1 MSFHKESH
9 ITQIVGGEGTGK
21 SNLPLR
27 GLLWQIVVEPTNP
40 TCVWSLDLY
49 NGKGE
54 EIGGWDGD
62 VGNLNS
68 TYGLVIPL
76 TGEHMTWRFFSVS
89 RNEPISI
96 RIVMKEEPYS

>member
-1 MSFHKESH
+1 MSFHKETH
-9 ITQIVGGEGTGK
+9 TITIAGGEGSGQ
-21 SNLPLR
+21 SYLPLR
-27 GLLWQIVVEPTNP
+27 GLLWQIIIQT
-40 TCVWSLDLY
+40 TSQDTVWSMELR

-76 TGEHMTWRFFSVS
+76 AGEHMSWHFFAVS
-89 RNEPISI
+89 RNEPIELRFVI
-96 RIVMKEEPYS
+96 KEEPY

>member
-9 ITQIVGGEGTGK
+9 ITQIVGGTGTGK
-21 SNLPLR
+21 SSLPLR
-27 GLLWQIVVEPTNP
+27 GLLWQIVIQPTNQA
-40 TCVWSLDLY
+40 CVWSLTLF

-54 EIGGWDGD
+54 EIGGWDDD
-62 VGNLNS
+62 VGDLNS

-76 TGEHMTWRFFSVS
+76 TGEYLSWEFTSVS